1 MREKRILPAVIDP
14 SLTGIQSQPRVDHA
28 AAAKLKMA
36 ARLLFLDNQIKK
48 VDVEKPSANV
58 NLELDKRNV

>member
-1 MREKRILPAVIDP
+1 MREKKILPAVLDP
-14 SLTGIQSQPRVDHA
+14 ELTGIKSQPRVDHA

-48 VDVEKPSANV
+48 IDTEKPSQKT
-58 NLELDKRNV
+58 NLELDKGNV